1 MLISALLVRSI
12 SRLRDGPGGAD
23 GPDGAALGDTVRERA
38 FIHLCDEVM
47 GQPL

>member
-12 SRLRDGPGGAD
+12 SRLRDGPD